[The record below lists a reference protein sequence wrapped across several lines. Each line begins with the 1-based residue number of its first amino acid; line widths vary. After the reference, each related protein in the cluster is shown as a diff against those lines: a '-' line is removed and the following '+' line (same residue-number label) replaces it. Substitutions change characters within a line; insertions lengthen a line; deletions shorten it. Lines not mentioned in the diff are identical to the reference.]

1 MFWEKILN
9 LKNNIASLE
18 ERGLAQKTLEEP
30 KNHMDL
36 GEISEYSGV
45 GALCV

>member
-1 MFWEKILN
+1 MINSDVVSVLSKYI
-9 LKNNIASLE
+9 
-18 ERGLAQKTLEEP
+18 QEEP
-30 KNHMDL
+30 KNYMGL